1 MSVRKEVRGQTWILV
16 IDRPDVRNA
25 LDAITSRRLSDLV
38 READS
43 ADDVR
48 AVVLTGAGDKA
59 FCAGMDLKAG
69 RGEGWRDHLDV
80 AGGFGGL
87 TRARYRTPI
96 IAAVNGVA
104 AGGGFELALA
114 CDLIVAASHATF
126 ALPEVKRG
134 RLASGGGIVRLAEFL
149 PPVLANEITL
159 LGRPVTAQ
167 RAYEMGVINAVVP
180 ATELMASA
188 LGLAEDVAANAP
200 LAVAGSKEILSAIRE
215 PSPETWDLNMEV
227 AGRVRDSEDAIEG
240 SAAFAE
246 RRDPVWRGR

>member
-1 MSVRKEVRGQTWILV
+1 MSVRKEVRGQTWVLV
-16 IDRPDVRNA
+16 IDRPGVRNA
-25 LDAITSRRLSDLV
+25 LDPITSRMLSDLV

-48 AVVLTGAGDKA
+48 AIVVTGAGDKA

-80 AGGFGGL
+80 RGGFGGL

-104 AGGGFELALA
+104 AGGGFELVLA
-114 CDLIVAASHATF
+114 CDLVVASGHATF

-134 RLASGGGIVRLAEFL
+134 RLASGGGIVRLAGFL
-149 PPVLANEITL
+149 PPALANEVTL
-159 LGRPVTAQ
+159 LGRPLTAQ
-167 RAYEMGVINAVVP
+167 RAYEMGLVNLVVP
-180 ATELMASA
+180 ATELMTSA
-188 LGLAEDVAANAP
+188 LGLAEEVAANAP